1 MVISLPELS
10 SYTHTHTHNH
20 THTHM
25 PTLATLPRR
34 RLTFETVSK
43 EVFVFGGTEFE
54 LDEVPLLESGRWSIK
69 WQDGENFSKVLHMVV
84 LLTNFR
90 GH

>member
-1 MVISLPELS
+1 
-10 SYTHTHTHNH
+10 
-20 THTHM
+20 
-25 PTLATLPRR
+25 
-34 RLTFETVSK
+34 VSK